1 MGYRFSLLIM
11 VLFAFSLASTLLPK
25 QFFTV
30 QADTGFIRV
39 PSDFLTIQEAIN
51 AAPNGATILVSSG
64 VYIENVNVNKT
75 LTLLGADKQDTIIVG
90 STNSQGYSEAVAVT
104 VVADDVTI
112 SGFTVRNCW
121 GATIGIRLDNS
132 TGSVVS
138 GNIIT
143 KAGKH
148 GILLFHSDS
157 NTVSD
162 NIISYTGTSPTAGLH
177 GEGIALSGSDNNT
190 IQNNLITDS
199 YIAGLY
205 ILDGSTNNSVLGN
218 TIGNNDLVFILKAS
232 ANNTIF
238 QNNILNFISQPF
250 LKGGDFSP
258 GQNNWSSKGEGNY
271 WGDYAGL
278 DDGSNG
284 RTAGDGVGD
293 TDLPWHGVDDY
304 PLIAPANPIR
314 VFWDNKAFPTSL
326 ASNSTVSAFTFDQ
339 PNKEISFMATG
350 PANTTGYFNVSI
362 PKTLLNGSWTVML
375 SRTDVT
381 SSAIRVENAT
391 HTMIF
396 LSYNQ
401 SSQKVEL
408 TGTHVIP
415 EYQLPVAGFLVLL
428 LSIQLITMSVRKKL
442 KRSQ

>member
-304 PLIAPANPIR
+304 PLIAPANPLR

-362 PKTLLNGSWTVML
+362 PKTLLNGSWTIML
-375 SRTDVT
+375 NHKDAT
-381 SSAIRVENAT
+381 SKSVRVENQT
-391 HTMIF
+391 HTAIF
-396 LSYNQ
+396 LNYNH
-401 SSQKVEL
+401 SSQEIEL
-408 TGTHVIP
+408 IGTHVIP
-415 EYQLPVAGFLVLL
+415 EYPTASIFLLAVLL
-428 LSIQLITMSVRKKL
+428 TLASTMSIAKRRRK
-442 KRSQ
+442 